1 MRISVYD
8 SLDHILGELG
18 KRTQDYRIKM
28 SMTQKDL
35 ALKSGVSLRTV
46 SAIESGKN
54 ASMENVIRILKT
66 LNLEQ
71 SINAIVPDTSETI
84 TVKQAAVKKRYKAS
98 KHIKTWN
105 WGEE

>member
-8 SLDHILGELG
+8 SLDHILNELG

-28 SMTQKDL
+28 NMTQKDL
-35 ALKSGVSLRTV
+35 AKKSGVSLRTV

-71 SINAIVPDTSETI
+71 SINSIVPDTSEI
-84 TVKQAAVKKRYKAS
+84 VTVRQTTVRKRYKAP
-98 KHIKTWN
+98 KRIADWKW
-105 WGEE
+105 EE